1 MAFFYLTGCLA
12 VELNWTTASE
22 QCRKRNDTLVVLE
35 DLVGHFSISH
45 SSSGVLSWSAE
56 RVHTPWIAYRG
67 ICYIVS
73 SIVKGDPSGMVI
85 IFLKHHFLW
94 VFFIVKEH

>member
-12 VELNWTTASE
+12 VELNWTTANE

-35 DLVGHFSISH
+35 DLVGNFPVLH

-56 RVHTPWIAYRG
+56 RVYTPWIAYRG
-67 ICYIVS
+67 I
-73 SIVKGDPSGMVI
+73 
-85 IFLKHHFLW
+85 
-94 VFFIVKEH
+94 